1 MMIVD
6 EIWLGF
12 DLQLFAEEGNTG
24 EKTESATPRRR
35 EEARKKGQVFKSTD
49 LNSAIIV
56 MAGSAIIFTMFP
68 YIVESMRV
76 FTQRYLLERTLSEF
90 TNEYVY
96 EMFVETL
103 LLMAKILLPIMGT
116 TAIAALIITLMQ
128 VGFVSSGEALNLKLE
143 RLNFLEGAKKIF
155 SKRALVELAKSLFK
169 ITIVA
174 YIVYSIVSKYYYVFP
189 GLVDVDPASSTMLLG
204 NIVFEMA
211 MKTGAALLIIGVL
224 DYLYQRYEYEK
235 SLKMSKYDV
244 KQEYKQTEGD
254 PLLKSRQRQI
264 QRDMAMRRMMSEVP
278 HADVIIT
285 NPTHF
290 AVALQYKAE
299 WMEAPVVIAKGQDL
313 IALKIKEVASLHNIV
328 IVENPP
334 LARTIFYHTRIGDMI
349 PEDLFQA
356 VAEVL
361 AFVYRQ
367 KKVVL

>member
-6 EIWLGF
+6 KSWFSI

-24 EKTESATPRRR
+24 EKTEKATPRRR

-56 MAGSAIIFTMFP
+56 TAGSVTIFLMFP
-68 YIVESMRV
+68 YIVQSMQS
-76 FTQRYLLERTLSEF
+76 FTQMYLLDRTASEF
-90 TNEYVY
+90 SNEYVY
-96 EMFVETL
+96 KLFIETL
-103 LLMAKILLPIMGT
+103 WLMAKISLPIMGT
-116 TAIAALIITLMQ
+116 TAIAALVITFMQ
-128 VGFVSSGEALNLKLE
+128 VGFVSSGEALSLKLE
-143 RLNFLEGAKKIF
+143 RLNLIEGARKIF
-155 SKRALVELAKSLFK
+155 SKRALVELTKSLLK
-169 ITIVA
+169 ITIIA
-174 YIVYSIVSKYYYVFP
+174 YIVYSVVRKYYYLFP
-189 GLVDVDPASSTMLLG
+189 RLVDVDPSSSTMLLG
-204 NIVFEMA
+204 DIVFEMA
-211 MKTGAALLIIGVL
+211 VKTGVVLLIIGAL
-224 DYLYQRYEYEK
+224 DYLYQRYEYET

-290 AVALQYKAE
+290 AVALQYQAE
-299 WMEAPVVIAKGQDL
+299 RMEAPVVIAKGQDL
-313 IALKIKEVASLHNIV
+313 IALKIKEIAGMHNIV
-328 IVENPP
+328 VVENPP

-349 PEDLFQA
+349 PEELFQA